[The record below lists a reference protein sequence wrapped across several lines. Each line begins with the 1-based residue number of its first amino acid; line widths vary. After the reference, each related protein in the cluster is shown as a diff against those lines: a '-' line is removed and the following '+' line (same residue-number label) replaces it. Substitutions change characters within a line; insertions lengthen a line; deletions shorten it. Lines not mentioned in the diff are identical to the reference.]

1 MIQDVVIL
9 GATGNVGSEVVR
21 QIIDRGDTD
30 KTRHEN
36 PTRIAGLASGK
47 KSGFKFIYSHSGLE
61 HEQCFDFIEGRSSD
75 AVGNASLAD
84 LLEAALAA
92 SGNGDGHRVYVDATP
107 ENRPMT
113 DFHLRVMTTTNF
125 GIVTANKN
133 PVALSTYPEFEQL
146 VDHPRLYGYRSTV
159 MAGAEAVTLLQD
171 LRDVNDIPRLIK
183 GCFSGT
189 LGYLL
194 TELEKGRQFSSVLQE
209 AKDNGYTE
217 TDSRDD
223 LSGLDVARKLI
234 VLARTIGYP
243 IERTDVTVEPFV
255 PKEYFRDEPE
265 ADFLRSAANLD
276 SYFDQMMRKAS
287 GEGLSLRYVAQMEIN
302 GHKKY
307 SPDEVNLEVKLQM
320 VPSDSPLGMLKGTLN
335 KLLLVSETYPAE
347 KPYIVEAPGAGPVIT
362 AQNIRRDLLYIL
374 KERKHVP

>member
-21 QIIDRGDTD
+21 QIIGRGDTD
-30 KTRHEN
+30 RTRHEN
-36 PTRIAGLASGK
+36 PTRIIGLTSGER
-47 KSGFKFIYSHSGLE
+47 SGFKSVYSPSGLE
-61 HEQCFDFIEGRSSD
+61 HRQCFDFIEGR
-75 AVGNASLAD
+75 GNNAAGNGNLAD

-92 SGNGDGHRVYVDATP
+92 PGNEDGHRVYVDTTP
-107 ENRPMT
+107 VNRPMT
-113 DFHLRVMTTTNF
+113 DFHLRVINTTNF

-171 LRDVNDIPRLIK
+171 LRDVNDRPSLIQ

-189 LGYLL
+189 LGYII
-194 TELEKGRQFSSVLQE
+194 TELEKCRQFSSVLQE
-209 AKDNGYTE
+209 AKEKGYTE

-243 IERTDVTVEPFV
+243 VERTDVTVEPFI

-265 ADFLRSAANLD
+265 ADFLRSAASLD
-276 SYFDQMMRKAS
+276 CYFDQMMRRAK
-287 GEGLSLRYVAQMEIN
+287 GEELSLRYVAQMKVDDKHDSPNEI
-302 GHKKY
+302 K
-307 SPDEVNLEVKLQM
+307 LEVRLQM
-320 VPSDSPLGMLKGTLN
+320 VPSDSPLGVLKGTLN

-347 KPYIVEAPGAGPVIT
+347 KPYTIEAPGAGPGVT
-362 AQNIRRDLLYIL
+362 AQNIRRDLLYLL
-374 KERKHVP
+374 KERKHIP